1 MFAIPKVV
9 RHKPTGDLLITRER
23 YEKSHHGPGYRCQ
36 PIDKK
41 WTTCGYPDDDLEPA
55 PPRKPG
61 GFDMRTEIVPRIDGA
76 LPWEDVE
83 RADLALTLSNLAACA
98 GWYVYPHIGW
108 ITKPGARSPSWARF
122 FLSTTQGGEFTGE
135 AHVLVYEAGPHLK
148 PAALREAVVQAAVTA
163 VHNKHAPA
171 GDLAA
176 AVLAM
181 ESSREQQ
188 AAMPSAWKVAICKHE
203 IIDRSTAEGRM
214 RGWHPARC
222 GKCGINLSVDS
233 SD

>member
-9 RHKPTGDLLITRER
+9 RHKHTGDLLITRER

-83 RADLALTLSNLAACA
+83 RADFALTLSNLAACA

-135 AHVLVYEAGPHLK
+135 ADLFAQSGRLQYAGGEVGRLVE
-148 PAALREAVVQAAVTA
+148 
-163 VHNKHAPA
+163 NA
-171 GDLAA
+171 GD
-176 AVLAM
+176 
-181 ESSREQQ
+181 
-188 AAMPSAWKVAICKHE
+188 SAGDFELV
-203 IIDRSTAEGRM
+203 
-214 RGWHPARC
+214 GWQCR
-222 GKCGINLSVDS
+222 
-233 SD
+233 